1 VRALLMELVEG
12 DDLSQRIAKGAIPFD
27 EALPIAKQ
35 IAEALE
41 AAHEHAVAFHG
52 QPRFTKD
59 IDVFVEP
66 TPENAERLLAALTD
80 FGFGGLGLTSADF
93 ATPGKIVQLGVAPN
107 RVDLLTTIDGV
118 TFDEA
123 WHGRVS
129 GHYGNEAVDYIG
141 RAELI
146 RNKRASGRPQGSRPT
161 PSPAKSVAAR
171 RAPSCFS
178 GCAEP

>member
-1 VRALLMELVEG
+1 MTKDFEELFACLRHRNVKALVVG
-12 DDLSQRIAKGAIPFD
+12 GY
-27 EALPIAKQ
+27 
-35 IAEALE
+35 
-41 AAHEHAVAFHG
+41 AVAFHG

-66 TPENAERLLAALTD
+66 SPENADRLLAALTD
-80 FGFGGLGLTSADF
+80 FGFGGLGLTVEDF

-123 WHGRVS
+123 WHGRIS

-141 RAELI
+141 LAELI
-146 RNKRASGRPQGSRPT
+146 RNKRASGRPQDLLDIEGL
-161 PSPAKSVAAR
+161 
-171 RAPSCFS
+171 
-178 GCAEP
+178 E

>member
-1 VRALLMELVEG
+1 MTKDFEELFACLRHRNVKALVVG
-12 DDLSQRIAKGAIPFD
+12 GY
-27 EALPIAKQ
+27 
-35 IAEALE
+35 
-41 AAHEHAVAFHG
+41 AVAFHG

-66 TPENAERLLAALTD
+66 SSENADRLLAALTD
-80 FGFGGLGLTSADF
+80 FGFGGLGLTVEDF

-129 GHYGNEAVDYIG
+129 GHYSSEAVDYIG
-141 RAELI
+141 RVELI
-146 RNKRASGRPQGSRPT
+146 RNKRASGRPQDLLDIESL
-161 PSPAKSVAAR
+161 
-171 RAPSCFS
+171 
-178 GCAEP
+178 E

>member
-1 VRALLMELVEG
+1 MPSRSTVNRGSRKTSTSSSSHRPRTL
-12 DDLSQRIAKGAIPFD
+12 GA
-27 EALPIAKQ
+27 E
-35 IAEALE
+35 
-41 AAHEHAVAFHG
+41 
-52 QPRFTKD
+52 
-59 IDVFVEP
+59 
-66 TPENAERLLAALTD
+66 
-80 FGFGGLGLTSADF
+80 DF

-146 RNKRASGRPQGSRPT
+146 RNKRASGRPQDLLDIDGL
-161 PSPAKSVAAR
+161 A
-171 RAPSCFS
+171 
-178 GCAEP
+178 

>member
-1 VRALLMELVEG
+1 MTKDFEELFACLRHRNVKALVVG
-12 DDLSQRIAKGAIPFD
+12 GY
-27 EALPIAKQ
+27 
-35 IAEALE
+35 
-41 AAHEHAVAFHG
+41 AVAFHG

-66 TPENAERLLAALTD
+66 SPENAERLLAALTD
-80 FGFGGLGLTSADF
+80 FGFGGVGLTAADF
-93 ATPGKIVQLGVAPN
+93 STPGKIVQLGVAPN

-129 GHYGNEAVDYIG
+129 GHYGSEAVDYIG

-146 RNKRASGRPQGSRPT
+146 RNKRASGRPQDLLDLEGLDAS
-161 PSPAKSVAAR
+161 
-171 RAPSCFS
+171 
-178 GCAEP
+178 